1 VTAGLADRVSEAKP
15 AAAQAAWD
23 LSVYDKAPAAET
35 VQVSTEGT
43 QVTFAP
49 VAAPEAPEPAPVQAA
64 PKVMPAHNLVEPS
77 PEPAP
82 VQAAPDPQ
90 FEHEHRNRRHAVRL
104 LSTAA

>member
-35 VQVSTEGT
+35 VQVSTEGP
-43 QVTFAP
+43 QFTFAP
-49 VAAPEAPEPAPVQAA
+49 VAAPEAPEPAPVQA
-64 PKVMPAHNLVEPS
+64 
-77 PEPAP
+77 
-82 VQAAPDPQ
+82 QADPQ
-90 FEHEHRNRRHAVRL
+90 FEHEHRNRRHAFRL